1 MTNDV
6 SAVEQVTGVP
16 ESDIS
21 EKQIADYLRNHPKF
35 FANQE
40 DLLANLS
47 LPHESG
53 KAISLV
59 ERQVAILRDR
69 GIEARG

>member
-21 EKQIADYLRNHPKF
+21 EKQIADYLRNHPEF

-47 LPHESG
+47 LPQ
-53 KAISLV
+53 A
-59 ERQVAILRDR
+59 
-69 GIEARG
+69 